1 MAVEIKFANEKTYQT
16 IEREK
21 LMAFVNVAVTE
32 NDGTVSVNVEAP
44 DFAPLGIG
52 VESGSQSY
60 DWQRESKKDI
70 WGNTYNSMKKPIVT
84 KELQPWPV
92 SGNDKAQ
99 KHIWKLGV
107 VDQDN
112 VRLAAQDIL
121 IVHAYVTVGD
131 AADVYFAER
140 YDASSI
146 EVTDIGGDGGGI
158 LTDGCNVTYGG
169 ARTVGRATIDKTGK
183 VTFAAGLEDAE

>member
-1 MAVEIKFANEKTYQT
+1 MADIKFANEKTYKT

-21 LMAFVNVAVTE
+21 LMAFVNVAESEENGFTIVNTE
-32 NDGTVSVNVEAP
+32 TP

-112 VRLAAQDIL
+112 VKLAAQDIL
-121 IVHAYVTVGD
+121 IVHAYVTVGS
-131 AADVYFAER
+131 VENTYFAER

-146 EVTDIGGDGGGI
+146 EVTELGGDGGGI
-158 LTDGCNVTYGG
+158 LTDGCTVTYGG
-169 ARTVGRATIDKTGK
+169 TRTIGRATIADNGK
-183 VTFAAGLEDAE
+183 VTFTSGLEDA